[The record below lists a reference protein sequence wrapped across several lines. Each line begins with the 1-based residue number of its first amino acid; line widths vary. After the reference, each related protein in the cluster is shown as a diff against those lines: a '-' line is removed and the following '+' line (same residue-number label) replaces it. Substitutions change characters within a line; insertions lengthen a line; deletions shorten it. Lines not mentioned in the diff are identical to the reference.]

1 MFESIKNV
9 FKKRPRLAKH
19 PDFSKMEYNYTDS
32 RGMRYYSYLN
42 DYDIPI
48 KRYGQFKRFLM
59 ELANGMSRDEVT
71 LFIAA
76 MKAGVNK
83 TPPDIAQIG
92 FLLNEME
99 LRNDTLFHEEIM
111 FNMVATLYIREDQHP
126 GEWDEETE
134 QEKAKFLKI
143 EAQGKLYDFFVTASL
158 GKYIPYL
165 KEFKGTL
172 REFLIQTNKKKK
184 AMMIMMKE
192 SFGLDQK
199 SLKLLESKMTSL

>member
-19 PDFSKMEYNYTDS
+19 PDFSKMEYKFTDS
-32 RGMRYYSYLN
+32 HGRRYYSYLN
-42 DYDIPI
+42 DLDIPI
-48 KRYGQFKRFLM
+48 KRFGQFKRFLM

-71 LFIAA
+71 LFIDA
-76 MKAGVNK
+76 MKSGLNK

-99 LRNDTLFHEEIM
+99 LRNDMLFHEEIM

-134 QEKAKFLKI
+134 QVKAQFLKL
-143 EAQGKLYDFFVTASL
+143 EAQGKLYDFFATASL

-165 KEFKGTL
+165 REFKGTL
-172 REFLIQTNKKKK
+172 REFLVQSNKKRK
-184 AMMIMMKE
+184 AMLVMMKE
-192 SFGLDQK
+192 NFGLDPK
-199 SLKLLESKMTSL
+199 SLELLESKMTSL